1 MNEKFWNYDDAATQ
15 AAILTLHFGNLGY
28 HTFMSLS
35 SDKQGVEVRVFV
47 KPNEVLNLPPYLLY
61 SRSKVSHL
69 SEDENTP
76 AFDVIYYYFE
86 Y

>member
-28 HTFMSLS
+28 HTLMSLS
-35 SDKQGVEVRVFV
+35 GDKKGVEVRVFT

-61 SRSKVSHL
+61 SRSEISHL
-69 SEDENTP
+69 SEDERSP
-76 AFDVIYYYFE
+76 AFDVTYYYFE